1 MRFWKGHGLGNDYL
15 VAEGTEMSPRLVR
28 AICDRHRGAGSDGI
42 LVGDRA
48 SDPPGLRI
56 FNPDGTEAE
65 KSGNG
70 LRIFGAWLHLM
81 GDAGDA
87 PFRVRLPGETVEM
100 RVVGDAGD
108 GFLRLRVEMGRASF
122 RAGDAGYTAADP
134 DVELTGTEV
143 EVAGTPVALHPVSL
157 GNRHCVVF
165 PETFDL
171 NELRRLGPAIQRLPG
186 FPDSVN
192 VQLAR
197 VAGPGVL
204 DALIWER
211 GADHTLASGS
221 SACAVVAAARRSG
234 RVEGESFV
242 VRMEGG
248 EVEVEL
254 SREWEI
260 RLTGDAGIVY
270 EGHVREEVVA
280 GWERG
285 SATS

>member
-15 VAEGTEMSPRLVR
+15 VAEGKEMSRGVVR

-42 LVGDRA
+42 LVGDR
-48 SDPPGLRI
+48 STDPPGLRI

-81 GDAGDA
+81 GDVGED
-87 PFRVRLPGETVEM
+87 PFRVRLPGETVELQ
-100 RVVGDAGD
+100 VEGHAGR
-108 GFLRLRVEMGRASF
+108 GFLTLRVDMGPASF
-122 RAGDAGYTAADP
+122 LAGGAGFTGADP
-134 DVELTGTEV
+134 DDEVTGIPV
-143 EVAGTPVALHPVSL
+143 DVDGTTIALHPVSL

-165 PETFDL
+165 PDRFDL
-171 NELRRLGPAIQRLPG
+171 AELRRLGPAIQALPS

-221 SACAVVAAARRSG
+221 SACAVVAAARRAG
-234 RVEGESFV
+234 RIDGEAFV

-254 SREWEI
+254 SADWDV
-260 RLTGDAGIVY
+260 RLRGEAGIVY
-270 EGHVREEVVA
+270 EGRIRDEVVQ
-280 GWERG
+280 GWG
-285 SATS
+285 GA